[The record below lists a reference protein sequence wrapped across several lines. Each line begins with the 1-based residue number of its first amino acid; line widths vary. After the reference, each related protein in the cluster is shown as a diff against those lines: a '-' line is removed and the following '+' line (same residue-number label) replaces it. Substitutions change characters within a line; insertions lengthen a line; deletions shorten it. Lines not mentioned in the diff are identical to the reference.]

1 MFGTELKQSLEL
13 LPLEGNTSL
22 ALERLFL
29 ESSRV
34 GSADVPNSHDFSG
47 GKTFHHGNIVRREAG
62 RPSTMLSVWRDDRV
76 LDFIGYLIQPSGNRA
91 PSYTAS
97 SGFADPVDD
106 PQLSQREGAITN
118 LFHILGV
125 ELGNASRT
133 GPMSPSV
140 FLSRLDLKMVKTYTE
155 RLFTEMVKMVT
166 VWDRPV
172 GNPPYHQMSKRGG
185 EVVLGTRP
193 TIITTTPPLPDVT
206 RRWVAAI
213 FFRPGLWFTRSV
225 SALPFSRHAR
235 DISVSRIR
243 TWRDRRGLATSAV
256 ARSVLVHVVSLRGR
270 VSHVNTVSERGSV

>member
-1 MFGTELKQSLEL
+1 MFGTELKQSLEP

-22 ALERLFL
+22 VLGLFL

-47 GKTFHHGNIVRREAG
+47 GETFHHGNIVRREAG

-97 SGFADPVDD
+97 SGFTDPVDD
-106 PQLSQREGAITN
+106 PQLSQREGATTD

-125 ELGNASRT
+125 ELGNAPRT

-140 FLSRLDLKMVKTYTE
+140 FLSRLDLKMVKTHTE
-155 RLFTEMVKMVT
+155 RLFAAMVKMAT
-166 VWDRPV
+166 VWNRAV
-172 GNPPYHQMSKRGG
+172 GNPPYHQMSKSGR
-185 EVVLGTRP
+185 EASSGTRP
-193 TIITTTPPLPDVT
+193 TVIPATPSLPDVT
-206 RRWVAAI
+206 RRWVAPI
-213 FFRPGLWFTRSV
+213 FFRPSLRLACSV
-225 SALPFSRHAR
+225 PALPFSWHAR
-235 DISVSRIR
+235 DISISRICM
-243 TWRDRRGLATSAV
+243 WRDRCGLATPAV
-256 ARSVLVHVVSLRGR
+256 ARSVLDHVVSLRGR